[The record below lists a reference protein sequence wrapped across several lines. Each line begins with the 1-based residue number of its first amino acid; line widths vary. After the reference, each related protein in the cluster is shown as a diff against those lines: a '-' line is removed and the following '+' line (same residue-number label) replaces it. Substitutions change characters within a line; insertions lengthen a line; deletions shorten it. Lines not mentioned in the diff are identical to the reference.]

1 MFVVVLAVIAP
12 VAPSV
17 VNDPVLGVV
26 VPIAG
31 GDAKYVL
38 NPVPETVEL
47 ALKVVNAPV
56 PAVVAP
62 MFMLFMLPAVPEVI
76 VIAPAP
82 VVV

>member
-1 MFVVVLAVIAP
+1 M
-12 VAPSV
+12 
-17 VNDPVLGVV
+17 
-26 VPIAG
+26 
-31 GDAKYVL
+31 L
-38 NPVPETVEL
+38 NPVPETVEE
-47 ALKVVNAPV
+47 AERVVNAPV